1 MTQFLTGTAK
11 QQERWQDTNMKT
23 TNTHNTFHRA
33 AALALGLAFT
43 FDPPPLFAQVLAQAD
58 TTAEEQLPLP
68 LDEVRIFTEVLNRIR
83 SAYVEPIDDRTL
95 LENAIKGMLAG
106 IDPHS
111 TYLAADDYDQLQEST
126 TGEFGG
132 LGVEVG
138 IEDGFIKVIAPMD
151 GSPAD
156 RAGVMAG
163 DLIIKL
169 DDTPAREV
177 TLGDTIDLMRGEPGT
192 TVILT
197 ILREGVS
204 EPFEIPV
211 TREIIQARSIRYRML
226 DPGYAYI
233 RIGTFSVETGNE
245 VKNALNRLND
255 ENDVKGIVLD
265 LRNNPGGVLQAAVGV
280 VDAFIDEGLIVYTQ
294 GRVENSE
301 MRFEASTENPSRGA
315 PLVVLINSG
324 SASASE
330 IVAGALQDHQ
340 RAIIMGTPS
349 FGKGSVQTVLPLT
362 NDRAIKLTTAL
373 YFTPNG
379 RSIQATGIVPD
390 IVVDRG
396 QVTRIPDSLISYREA
411 DLAGH
416 LENANGEETDG
427 EASVIA
433 AETQEVE
440 PPEVIVR
447 DYQLNEAVNVLKG
460 LNIVRPRVMA
470 ESQTTLLQDIEGTT
484 PQ

>member
-1 MTQFLTGTAK
+1 MNSSIHASLLKRFSLGIVSACLLSLSSLTV
-11 QQERWQDTNMKT
+11 
-23 TNTHNTFHRA
+23 F
-33 AALALGLAFT
+33 
-43 FDPPPLFAQVLAQAD
+43 AQAD
-58 TTAEEQLPLP
+58 ESAGQDLLLP

-83 SAYVEPIDDRTL
+83 SAYVEPIDDKTL

-111 TYLAADDYDQLQEST
+111 TYLASDDYDQLQEST

-151 GSPAD
+151 GSPAAI
-156 RAGVMAG
+156 AGVQAG

-177 TLGDTIDLMRGEPGT
+177 TLGDTVDLMRGEPGT
-192 TVILT
+192 DIVLT

-204 EPFEIPV
+204 DPFVITV
-211 TREIIQARSIRYRML
+211 TREIIQSRSVRSRVL
-226 DPGYAYI
+226 EPGYAYI
-233 RIGTFSVETGNE
+233 RVASFSVDTGTE
-245 VKNALNRLND
+245 VKDALKKLHEENAL
-255 ENDVKGIVLD
+255 KGVVMD
-265 LRNNPGGVLQAAVGV
+265 LRNNPGGVLQSSVGV
-280 VDAFIDEGLIVYTQ
+280 VDAFITEGLIVYTE
-294 GRVENSE
+294 GRIDNSE
-301 MRFEASTENPSRGA
+301 MRFEASNEDPSQGV

-379 RSIQATGIVPD
+379 RSIQAKGIVPD
-390 IVVDRG
+390 ITVDRG

-411 DLAGH
+411 DLTGH
-416 LENANGEETDG
+416 LENGNAADDSNEENATENE
-427 EASVIA
+427 EAAVIA
-433 AETQEVE
+433 AETQE
-440 PPEVIVR
+440 PPEVLVR

-460 LNIVRPRVMA
+460 LNIIRPRIMA
-470 ESQTTLLQDIEGTT
+470 ESETQLIEDIEGTSAR
-484 PQ
+484 